1 MKVIFLQD
9 VKGTAKKGEV
19 KEVSDGY
26 ARNFLLGKGL
36 AVEANAKNMN
46 LLEGKKSSEQHKA
59 DVAKQ
64 EALDSAAKA
73 KGKKVVIKC
82 KAGQG
87 GKLFGSV
94 TAGNVADVVK
104 EQLGI
109 AVDKKKVYNAL
120 YEYFSVGVVIGKKP
134 CGSFRHKRFF
144 GICLA
149 EFHYREIENVKHRVY
164 VYFAFKAHIDFAFC
178 DGVFKHKQY
187 LFLCRKRLRLFEKLV
202 ICRSES
208 DFVVGI
214 YIGKLIRN
222 LFFDEEI
229 AL

>member
-87 GKLFGSV
+87 GKLFGSI
-94 TAGNVADVVK
+94 TNKDVSEAIK
-104 EQLGI
+104 EQTGRD
-109 AVDKKKVYNAL
+109 VDKKKIELANPIKQV
-120 YEYFSVGVVIGKKP
+120 
-134 CGSFRHKRFF
+134 GSFTVQIKLHSAVT
-144 GICLA
+144 A
-149 EFHYREIENVKHRVY
+149 EVNLVVT
-164 VYFAFKAHIDFAFC
+164 
-178 DGVFKHKQY
+178 
-187 LFLCRKRLRLFEKLV
+187 EK
-202 ICRSES
+202 
-208 DFVVGI
+208 
-214 YIGKLIRN
+214 
-222 LFFDEEI
+222 
-229 AL
+229 